1 MNILQKWRD
10 RRAQKRKLRE
20 LTTVSSTFATL
31 DRLMASGLLSWQ
43 PKTRQML
50 IAEPLA
56 TIFMQTAEKW
66 QAFIQ
71 NLYRWTYYQQCQEAW
86 EKFFEREEL
95 KAVRDV
101 LKNEELRMKN
111 EESPTGQ
118 KAAHNAATQEAAPP
132 SADGTAEAARPAG
145 TLSQSVAAERNSCVP
160 SVASDQRSSASL
172 FTLHSSLS
180 REDIDRIRRARRAE
194 IAQSDMPAPKVQP
207 FEFFCVRDTKD
218 VQAQVVFVGHFDP
231 DTDQIDMATWEDVQR
246 LMQSAK

>member
-10 RRAQKRKLRE
+10 RRAQKKKLRE
-20 LTTVSSTFATL
+20 LATVSSTFATL

-95 KAVRDV
+95 KAVR
-101 LKNEELRMKN
+101 LAME
-111 EESPTGQ
+111 
-118 KAAHNAATQEAAPP
+118 
-132 SADGTAEAARPAG
+132 DGRSKMEDGKTS
-145 TLSQSVAAERNSCVP
+145 TISHQP
-160 SVASDQRSSASL
+160 SVL
-172 FTLHSSLS
+172 T
-180 REDIDRIRRARRAE
+180 REGIDRIRRARRAE
-194 IAQSDMPAPKVQP
+194 IAQSDMPAPKVQS

-218 VQAQVVFVGHFDP
+218 KEAQVVFVGHFDP
-231 DTDQIDMATWEDVQR
+231 DTDQIDMATWDEVQR

>member
-1 MNILQKWRD
+1 MNILQRWRD
-10 RRAQKRKLRE
+10 RRAQKKKLRE
-20 LTTVSSTFATL
+20 LATVSSTFATL
-31 DRLMASGLLSWQ
+31 DRLMTSGLLSWQ

-95 KAVRDV
+95 AAVRKSLSPAPSPV
-101 LKNEELRMKN
+101 GRGEEGK
-111 EESPTGQ
+111 SGAGT
-118 KAAHNAATQEAAPP
+118 PP
-132 SADGTAEAARPAG
+132 SQGGAG
-145 TLSQSVAAERNSCVP
+145 GG
-160 SVASDQRSSASL
+160 
-172 FTLHSSLS
+172 SLS
-180 REDIDRIRRARRAE
+180 RDDIDRIRRARRAE

-231 DTDQIDMATWEDVQR
+231 DTVQIDMATWEDVQR

>member
-20 LTTVSSTFATL
+20 LATVSSTFATL

-66 QAFIQ
+66 QAFIR

-95 KAVRDV
+95 KAVRDAMEDGRS
-101 LKNEELRMKN
+101 KMEDGKT
-111 EESPTGQ
+111 STISHQ
-118 KAAHNAATQEAAPP
+118 P
-132 SADGTAEAARPAG
+132 SA
-145 TLSQSVAAERNSCVP
+145 
-160 SVASDQRSSASL
+160 
-172 FTLHSSLS
+172 LS
-180 REDIDRIRRARRAE
+180 REDIERIRRARRAE
-194 IAQSDMPAPKVQP
+194 ISQTDMEPPVIK
-207 FEFFCVRDTKD
+207 EFDFFIIPETTE
-218 VQAQVVFVGHFDP
+218 AHPEPIAVGHYNAQ
-231 DTDQIDMATWEDVQR
+231 TQEMEMATWEEVRSLLVD
-246 LMQSAK
+246 SAAK

>member
-10 RRAQKRKLRE
+10 SRAQKKKLRE
-20 LTTVSSTFATL
+20 LATVSSTFATL

-86 EKFFEREEL
+86 EKYFEREEL
-95 KAVRDV
+95 AAVRKA
-101 LKNEELRMKN
+101 LKNDELRMKN

-132 SADGTAEAARPAG
+132 SADGTAEA
-145 TLSQSVAAERNSCVP
+145 NSCAP

-180 REDIDRIRRARRAE
+180 RDDIDRIRRARRAE
-194 IAQSDMPAPKVQP
+194 IAQGDMSAPKVQP

-218 VQAQVVFVGHFDP
+218 KEAQVVFVGHFDP

>member
-20 LTTVSSTFATL
+20 LATVSSTFATL

-95 KAVRDV
+95 KAVRDA
-101 LKNEELRMKN
+101 MA
-111 EESPTGQ
+111 SPTPDPSPKREGSGQ
-118 KAAHNAATQEAAPP
+118 P
-132 SADGTAEAARPAG
+132 
-145 TLSQSVAAERNSCVP
+145 
-160 SVASDQRSSASL
+160 
-172 FTLHSSLS
+172 LS
-180 REDIDRIRRARRAE
+180 REGIDRIRRARRAE

-231 DTDQIDMATWEDVQR
+231 ETDQIDMATWEDVQR
-246 LMQSAK
+246 LMKSAK

>member
-10 RRAQKRKLRE
+10 RRAQKKKLRE
-20 LTTVSSTFATL
+20 LATVSSTFATL

-95 KAVRDV
+95 KAVR
-101 LKNEELRMKN
+101 LAME
-111 EESPTGQ
+111 
-118 KAAHNAATQEAAPP
+118 
-132 SADGTAEAARPAG
+132 DGRSKMEDGKTS
-145 TLSQSVAAERNSCVP
+145 TISHQP
-160 SVASDQRSSASL
+160 SVL
-172 FTLHSSLS
+172 T
-180 REDIDRIRRARRAE
+180 REGIDRIRRARRAE

>member
-20 LTTVSSTFATL
+20 LATVSSTFATL

-95 KAVRDV
+95 KAVRDA
-101 LKNEELRMKN
+101 MA
-111 EESPTGQ
+111 SPT
-118 KAAHNAATQEAAPP
+118 PDP
-132 SADGTAEAARPAG
+132 SPKREG
-145 TLSQSVAAERNSCVP
+145 
-160 SVASDQRSSASL
+160 SDQP
-172 FTLHSSLS
+172 LS
-180 REDIDRIRRARRAE
+180 REGIDRIRRARRAE

-218 VQAQVVFVGHFDP
+218 KEAQVVFVGHFDP
-231 DTDQIDMATWEDVQR
+231 DTDQIDMATWDEVQR
-246 LMQSAK
+246 LMQSVK

>member
-10 RRAQKRKLRE
+10 RRAQKKKLRE
-20 LTTVSSTFATL
+20 LATVSSTFATL

-66 QAFIQ
+66 QSFIQ

-95 KAVRDV
+95 KAVRDA
-101 LKNEELRMKN
+101 M
-111 EESPTGQ
+111 
-118 KAAHNAATQEAAPP
+118 
-132 SADGTAEAARPAG
+132 ADGEHIDSTPDGDITQHPPVMTRD
-145 TLSQSVAAERNSCVP
+145 T
-160 SVASDQRSSASL
+160 
-172 FTLHSSLS
+172 
-180 REDIDRIRRARRAE
+180 IDRIRRARRAE

-218 VQAQVVFVGHFDP
+218 KEAQVVFVGHFDP

>member
-10 RRAQKRKLRE
+10 RRAQKKKLRE

-50 IAEPLA
+50 IADPLA

-95 KAVRDV
+95 KAVRDAM
-101 LKNEELRMKN
+101 E
-111 EESPTGQ
+111 
-118 KAAHNAATQEAAPP
+118 
-132 SADGTAEAARPAG
+132 DGRRKMEDGKTS
-145 TLSQSVAAERNSCVP
+145 TISHQP
-160 SVASDQRSSASL
+160 SVL
-172 FTLHSSLS
+172 T
-180 REDIDRIRRARRAE
+180 REGIDRIRRARRAE

-231 DTDQIDMATWEDVQR
+231 DTDSIDMATWEDVQR
-246 LMQSAK
+246 LMQTAK

>member
-10 RRAQKRKLRE
+10 RRAQKKKLRE
-20 LTTVSSTFATL
+20 LATVSSTFATL

-71 NLYRWTYYQQCQEAW
+71 NLYRWTYYQQCQETW

-95 KAVRDV
+95 KAVRKAMADPAP
-101 LKNEELRMKN
+101 
-111 EESPTGQ
+111 SPSPAMGGEKDAPDRAQ
-118 KAAHNAATQEAAPP
+118 GNYSPP
-132 SADGTAEAARPAG
+132 SQGGAG
-145 TLSQSVAAERNSCVP
+145 GG
-160 SVASDQRSSASL
+160 
-172 FTLHSSLS
+172 SLS

-218 VQAQVVFVGHFDP
+218 KEAQVVFVGHFDP

>member
-95 KAVRDV
+95 KAVRDAMAEGERIEA
-101 LKNEELRMKN
+101 KPDGNI
-111 EESPTGQ
+111 
-118 KAAHNAATQEAAPP
+118 TQHPP
-132 SADGTAEAARPAG
+132 VMT
-145 TLSQSVAAERNSCVP
+145 
-160 SVASDQRSSASL
+160 
-172 FTLHSSLS
+172 

-231 DTDQIDMATWEDVQR
+231 DTDQIDMATWDEVQR

>member
-10 RRAQKRKLRE
+10 RRAKKKKLRE
-20 LTTVSSTFATL
+20 LATVSSTFATL

-66 QAFIQ
+66 QSFIQ

-95 KAVRDV
+95 KAVRDA
-101 LKNEELRMKN
+101 LKNDELRMKN

-118 KAAHNAATQEAAPP
+118 KAAHNAAIQEAAPP
-132 SADGTAEAARPAG
+132 SADGTAEA
-145 TLSQSVAAERNSCVP
+145 NSCAP

-180 REDIDRIRRARRAE
+180 RDDIDRIRRARRAE

-218 VQAQVVFVGHFDP
+218 KEAQVVFVGHFDP

>member
-20 LTTVSSTFATL
+20 LATVSSTFATL

-95 KAVRDV
+95 KAVPLAMEDGRS
-101 LKNEELRMKN
+101 KMEEGKT
-111 EESPTGQ
+111 STISHQ
-118 KAAHNAATQEAAPP
+118 P
-132 SADGTAEAARPAG
+132 SAI
-145 TLSQSVAAERNSCVP
+145 
-160 SVASDQRSSASL
+160 
-172 FTLHSSLS
+172 S

-218 VQAQVVFVGHFDP
+218 KEAQVVFVGHFDP

>member
-20 LTTVSSTFATL
+20 LATVSSTFATL
-31 DRLMASGLLSWQ
+31 DRLTASGLLSWQ

-66 QAFIQ
+66 QAFVQ

-95 KAVRDV
+95 AAVRRAMEDGRS
-101 LKNEELRMKN
+101 KMEDGKT
-111 EESPTGQ
+111 STISHQ
-118 KAAHNAATQEAAPP
+118 P
-132 SADGTAEAARPAG
+132 SAIT
-145 TLSQSVAAERNSCVP
+145 
-160 SVASDQRSSASL
+160 
-172 FTLHSSLS
+172 

-218 VQAQVVFVGHFDP
+218 KEAQVVFVGHFDP

>member
-1 MNILQKWRD
+1 MNILQRWRD
-10 RRAQKRKLRE
+10 RRAQKKKLRE
-20 LTTVSSTFATL
+20 LATVSSIFATL

-50 IAEPLA
+50 IADPLA

-95 KAVRDV
+95 KAVRDAMA
-101 LKNEELRMKN
+101 NPTPDP
-111 EESPTGQ
+111 SPKREGSGQ
-118 KAAHNAATQEAAPP
+118 P
-132 SADGTAEAARPAG
+132 
-145 TLSQSVAAERNSCVP
+145 LY
-160 SVASDQRSSASL
+160 
-172 FTLHSSLS
+172 
-180 REDIDRIRRARRAE
+180 REGIDRIRRARRAE
-194 IAQSDMPAPKVQP
+194 IAQSDMPTPKVQP

-218 VQAQVVFVGHFDP
+218 KEAQVVFVGHFDP

>member
-1 MNILQKWRD
+1 MNILQRWRD
-10 RRAQKRKLRE
+10 RRAQKKKLRE
-20 LTTVSSTFATL
+20 LATVSSIFATL

-95 KAVRDV
+95 KAVRRAMEDGRS
-101 LKNEELRMKN
+101 KMEDGKT
-111 EESPTGQ
+111 STISHQ
-118 KAAHNAATQEAAPP
+118 P
-132 SADGTAEAARPAG
+132 SAIT
-145 TLSQSVAAERNSCVP
+145 
-160 SVASDQRSSASL
+160 
-172 FTLHSSLS
+172 

-194 IAQSDMPAPKVQP
+194 IAQSDMPTPKVQP

-218 VQAQVVFVGHFDP
+218 KEAQVVFVGHFEP

-246 LMQSAK
+246 LMQSVK

>member
-10 RRAQKRKLRE
+10 SRAQKKKLRE

-86 EKFFEREEL
+86 EKYFEREEL
-95 KAVRDV
+95 KAVRDA
-101 LKNEELRMKN
+101 M
-111 EESPTGQ
+111 G
-118 KAAHNAATQEAAPP
+118 
-132 SADGTAEAARPAG
+132 DGRSKMEYGKTS
-145 TLSQSVAAERNSCVP
+145 TISHQP
-160 SVASDQRSSASL
+160 SVL
-172 FTLHSSLS
+172 T

-194 IAQSDMPAPKVQP
+194 IAQSDMPAPKVQS

-218 VQAQVVFVGHFDP
+218 KEAQVVFVGHFDP

>member
-1 MNILQKWRD
+1 MNVLQKLRD

-20 LTTVSSTFATL
+20 LATVSSTFATL

-71 NLYRWTYYQQCQEAW
+71 NLYRWTYYRQCQEAW

-95 KAVRDV
+95 KAVRDAMA
-101 LKNEELRMKN
+101 EGERI
-111 EESPTGQ
+111 
-118 KAAHNAATQEAAPP
+118 EAKPYGNTIQHPP
-132 SADGTAEAARPAG
+132 VMT
-145 TLSQSVAAERNSCVP
+145 
-160 SVASDQRSSASL
+160 
-172 FTLHSSLS
+172 

-218 VQAQVVFVGHFDP
+218 KEAQVVFVGHFDP
-231 DTDQIDMATWEDVQR
+231 DTDQIDMATWDEVQR

>member
-10 RRAQKRKLRE
+10 SRAQKKKLRE
-20 LTTVSSTFATL
+20 LATVSSTFATL

-95 KAVRDV
+95 AAVRKA
-101 LKNEELRMKN
+101 LKNDELRMKN

-118 KAAHNAATQEAAPP
+118 KAAHNAAIQEAAPP
-132 SADGTAEAARPAG
+132 SADGTAEA
-145 TLSQSVAAERNSCVP
+145 NSCAP

-194 IAQSDMPAPKVQP
+194 IAQSDMPAPKIQP

-218 VQAQVVFVGHFDP
+218 KEAQVVFVGHFDP

>member
-10 RRAQKRKLRE
+10 RRAKKQHLRE
-20 LTTVSSTFATL
+20 LATVSSTFATL
-31 DRLMASGLLSWQ
+31 DRLMDSGLLSWQ

-66 QAFIQ
+66 QAFVQ

-95 KAVRDV
+95 KAVRDA
-101 LKNEELRMKN
+101 MA
-111 EESPTGQ
+111 SPTTDPSPVGRGEEG
-118 KAAHNAATQEAAPP
+118 KPDGNITQHPP
-132 SADGTAEAARPAG
+132 VMTRDT
-145 TLSQSVAAERNSCVP
+145 
-160 SVASDQRSSASL
+160 
-172 FTLHSSLS
+172 
-180 REDIDRIRRARRAE
+180 IDRIRRARRAE

-218 VQAQVVFVGHFDP
+218 KEAQVVFVGHFDP

>member
-1 MNILQKWRD
+1 MDILQRWRD
-10 RRAQKRKLRE
+10 RRAQKQHLRE
-20 LTTVSSTFATL
+20 LATVSSTFATL
-31 DRLMASGLLSWQ
+31 NRLTASGLLSWQ

-66 QAFIQ
+66 QAFIK

-86 EKFFEREEL
+86 EKYFEREEL
-95 KAVRDV
+95 AAVRKS
-101 LKNEELRMKN
+101 L
-111 EESPTGQ
+111 SPDPSPKREGSGQ
-118 KAAHNAATQEAAPP
+118 A
-132 SADGTAEAARPAG
+132 
-145 TLSQSVAAERNSCVP
+145 
-160 SVASDQRSSASL
+160 
-172 FTLHSSLS
+172 LS

>member
-20 LTTVSSTFATL
+20 LATVSSTFATL

-86 EKFFEREEL
+86 EKYFEREEL
-95 KAVRDV
+95 KAVRDA
-101 LKNEELRMKN
+101 LKNDELRMKN

-118 KAAHNAATQEAAPP
+118 KAAHNAAIQEAAPP
-132 SADGTAEAARPAG
+132 SADGTAEA
-145 TLSQSVAAERNSCVP
+145 NSCAP

-180 REDIDRIRRARRAE
+180 RDDIDRIRRARRAE
-194 IAQSDMPAPKVQP
+194 IAQSDMPAPKIQP

-218 VQAQVVFVGHFDP
+218 KEAQVVFVGHFDP
-231 DTDQIDMATWEDVQR
+231 DTDQIDLATWEDVQR
-246 LMQSAK
+246 LMQAAK

>member
-20 LTTVSSTFATL
+20 LTTVSQTFATL

-95 KAVRDV
+95 KAVRDAMA
-101 LKNEELRMKN
+101 NPTPDP
-111 EESPTGQ
+111 SPKREGGGQ
-118 KAAHNAATQEAAPP
+118 P
-132 SADGTAEAARPAG
+132 
-145 TLSQSVAAERNSCVP
+145 
-160 SVASDQRSSASL
+160 
-172 FTLHSSLS
+172 LS

-194 IAQSDMPAPKVQP
+194 IAQSDMPAPKIQP

-218 VQAQVVFVGHFDP
+218 KEAQVVFVGHFDP
-231 DTDQIDMATWEDVQR
+231 DTDQIDLATWEDVQR
-246 LMQSAK
+246 LMQSVK

>member
-20 LTTVSSTFATL
+20 LATVSSTFATL

-95 KAVRDV
+95 KAVRLAMEDGRS
-101 LKNEELRMKN
+101 KMEEGKT
-111 EESPTGQ
+111 STISHQ
-118 KAAHNAATQEAAPP
+118 P
-132 SADGTAEAARPAG
+132 SAI
-145 TLSQSVAAERNSCVP
+145 
-160 SVASDQRSSASL
+160 
-172 FTLHSSLS
+172 S

-218 VQAQVVFVGHFDP
+218 KEAQVVFVGHFDP